1 MSDLT
6 MILLIVLVVGA
17 IGVLLMLAVML
28 QGSMYLRTRRPKSL
42 SSFGNRRG
50 SRTAPLWRWH
60 LPLR

>member
-6 MILLIVLVVGA
+6 MILLVVMVVGA

-28 QGSMYLRTRRPKSL
+28 QGSMQLRTSRPKSL
-42 SSFGNRRG
+42 SSLENRRG
-50 SRTAPLWRWH
+50 SRTALWHWH